1 LGYVHSVTAWK
12 NYYTAEIVAD
22 DGTNFVRLCD
32 RRGELVAGQRV
43 RFTEKPKPPAPFFA
57 GTSGSQTPRNLPDL
71 SVREAIDIE
80 NFVKRLAAETGARRN

>member
-1 LGYVHSVTAWK
+1 MPDTTKLLFGYVHAVFSWK
-12 NYYTAEIVAD
+12 DHFTAEIVAD
-22 DGTNFVRLCD
+22 DGTNFVRLLE

-71 SVREAIDIE
+71 RTREAIDVEI
-80 NFVKRLAAETGARRN
+80 V